1 MPILPRAWITNV
13 IVLGLTA
20 CTLVPPEASPTA
32 PAPIPTETVAGQV
45 TATDA
50 GPEPTQ
56 APPTEALPSATPT
69 PEPSQTPAA
78 TPTPAASPTVAGP
91 ATPDPQEGVGDVIYA
106 EAFDGASRWNWAY
119 DDETARFELNP
130 GERQLQ
136 AQAKQRGSWR
146 FTVGPSSWQAG
157 DMQLTVTARAI
168 GCAESDMY
176 GVLFRGR
183 SNEDDTVY
191 DFYNLVFRCD
201 GQARLERLTTP
212 NTSVLVDWADYEA
225 IGGVGVDNRITIWA
239 RGDQLRF
246 YANDQYLFS
255 AADAGLSSGFVGFY
269 LADRNN
275 GNMTVVWRG
284 LQVRAV
290 GP

>member
-1 MPILPRAWITNV
+1 MLILRSVFLITL
-13 IVLGLTA
+13 IVVGLTA

-32 PAPIPTETVAGQV
+32 PAPIPTETGASQA

-50 GPEPTQ
+50 GPQ
-56 APPTEALPSATPT
+56 PTEALPTEVPPSATLT
-69 PEPSQTPAA
+69 LAPSETPAA
-78 TPTPAASPTVAGP
+78 TPTLAASPTPVGP
-91 ATPDPQEGVGDVIYA
+91 ATPDPQEGVGEVIYA
-106 EAFDGASRWNWAY
+106 EGFDGSSRWNWAY
-119 DDETARFELNP
+119 DDDTARFELNT
-130 GERQLQ
+130 GEQQLQ
-136 AQAKQRGSWR
+136 AQAKLRGSWR

-168 GCAESDMY
+168 GCADSDMY

-183 SNEDDTVY
+183 SNEEDSVY

-201 GQARLERLTTP
+201 GQARLERLITP

-239 RGDQLRF
+239 RGAQLRF
-246 YANDQYLFS
+246 YVNEQYLFS
-255 AADAGLSSGFVGFY
+255 ATDSGLSAGFVGFY

-275 GNMTVVWRG
+275 GNMSVAWRG
-284 LQVRAV
+284 LEVRAV